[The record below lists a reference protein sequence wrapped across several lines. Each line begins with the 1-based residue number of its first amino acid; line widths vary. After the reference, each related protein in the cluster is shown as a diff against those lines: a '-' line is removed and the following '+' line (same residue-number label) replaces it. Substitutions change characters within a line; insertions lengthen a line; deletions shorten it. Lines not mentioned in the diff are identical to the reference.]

1 MAARLNKR
9 HQQSVKDKIQGS
21 QLINRLQNHA
31 LGKTDMSNSQVK
43 AAQILL
49 GKILSDAPK
58 EITGA
63 NGGPLIPSTPTIN
76 LTLAGPKNG

>member
-1 MAARLNKR
+1 MAARLNRR

-21 QLINRLQNHA
+21 QLVNRLQNHA
-31 LGKTDMSNSQVK
+31 LGKCDMTASQVK

-49 GKILSDAPK
+49 GKIVSDAPK

-63 NGGPLIPSTPTIN
+63 EGAPLMASPVIVIGGTDASN
-76 LTLAGPKNG
+76 

>member
-1 MAARLNKR
+1 MAARLNPR
-9 HQQSVKDKIQGS
+9 HQQMVKDKIQGS

-58 EITGA
+58 EITGKDGESLNVA
-63 NGGPLIPSTPTIN
+63 SPVILIGVADAPN
-76 LTLAGPKNG
+76 